1 MNKKKVL
8 PFLVII
14 IAIASW
20 FIYKN
25 NYIVQIDSN
34 VIYGNV
40 DIREVKPAFRQSG
53 RIAHIYVE
61 DGDQVKKGDL
71 LADLDPEPQQR
82 QVDLSA
88 AKLAVAQAQLA
99 DLSAG
104 PRAQDIESAKQEVA
118 RLSATLKNAQ
128 YNYNRQKNLRKTGA
142 TSVGDLDNAQAHFNE
157 AKAALASA
165 KQHQSLLQEGTKA
178 ETLRIAEQQVTVA
191 KAELAIKKM
200 ALTDCKLY
208 APQDAVVLTRIVE
221 PGSMIS
227 AASPVLSLSLRDPIY
242 IRAYLNEPLLGQV
255 SLGDTVSIYTDSS
268 KLKFTGKIGYIS
280 PKAEFT
286 PKSVETTELRTSL
299 VYRIRI
305 VVENDNDALNQGQ
318 PVTISL

>member
-14 IAIASW
+14 AIASW

-25 NYIVQIDSN
+25 YYVVQSDN
-34 VIYGNV
+34 DVIYGNV

-53 RIAHIYVE
+53 RIEHIYVS

-71 LADLDPEPQQR
+71 LAALDNEPLQR
-82 QVDLSA
+82 QVDLSV
-88 AKLAVAQAQLA
+88 AKLAVAQAQFS

-104 PRAQDIESAKQEVA
+104 PRKQDIESAKQEVA

-128 YNYNRQKNLRKTGA
+128 YNYARQKNLRKTGA
-142 TSVGDLDNAQAHFNE
+142 TSIGAVDNAQARFNE

-165 KQHQSLLQEGTKA
+165 NQHQSLLQEGTKIQ
-178 ETLRIAEQQVTVA
+178 TLRIAEQQVMVA

-200 ALTDCKLY
+200 ALADCKLY
-208 APQDAVVLTRIVE
+208 APENGVVLTRIFE
-221 PGSMIS
+221 PGSMVS
-227 AASPVLSLSLRDPIY
+227 AANPVLSLSLRDPIY
-242 IRAYLNEPLLGQV
+242 IRAYLNESLLGQV
-255 SLGDTVSIYTDSS
+255 VLGDTVSIYTDSS
-268 KLKFTGKIGYIS
+268 SQKLTGKIGYIS
-280 PKAEFT
+280 PAAEFT

-299 VYRIRI
+299 VYRVRI
-305 VVENDNDALNQGQ
+305 VVENDNNVLNQGQ
-318 PVTISL
+318 PVTIALH